1 MSKFP
6 NNFCFLRVLTNIL
19 KGFSFTNFA
28 PMVRYL
34 VLHLLAKLLHIRLES
49 NGQDENEEERRKME
63 SKKKKKARVEE
74 NEARAEDTA
83 GVAREGWKRGWED
96 QEEEKSLENWSTL
109 NGIELGVRLSRLETF
124 PVPGLKANI
133 RLASRVEASLEVHE
147 RHLEEVEAK
156 EKVKM
161 EWQHAALVID
171 RC

>member
-1 MSKFP
+1 MSGFQK
-6 NNFCFLRVLTNIL
+6 NFCFLRVLTNIL

-34 VLHLLAKLLHIRLES
+34 VLHLLAKLLHIRLEG

-63 SKKKKKARVEE
+63 MKSKKKVRVEE
-74 NEARAEDTA
+74 NEVRVEDTV
-83 GVAREGWKRGWED
+83 GVAREGWKRGWE
-96 QEEEKSLENWSTL
+96 EEEKSLENWSTL
-109 NGIELGVRLSRLETF
+109 NGLELGVRLSRLETF

>member
-1 MSKFP
+1 MSGFQK
-6 NNFCFLRVLTNIL
+6 NFCFLRVLTNIL

-34 VLHLLAKLLHIRLES
+34 VLHLLAKLLHIRLEG

-63 SKKKKKARVEE
+63 MKSKKKVRVEE
-74 NEARAEDTA
+74 NEARVEDTV
-83 GVAREGWKRGWED
+83 GVAREGWKRGWE
-96 QEEEKSLENWSTL
+96 EEEKSLENWSTL

-156 EKVKM
+156 EKLKM

>member
-1 MSKFP
+1 MSGFQK
-6 NNFCFLRVLTNIL
+6 NFCFLRVLTNIL

-34 VLHLLAKLLHIRLES
+34 VLHLLAKLLHIRLEG

-63 SKKKKKARVEE
+63 MKSKKKVRVEE
-74 NEARAEDTA
+74 NEARVEDTV
-83 GVAREGWKRGWED
+83 GVAREGWKRGWE
-96 QEEEKSLENWSTL
+96 EEEKSLENRSTL

-124 PVPGLKANI
+124 PVPGLKHNS

>member
-34 VLHLLAKLLHIRLES
+34 VLHLLAKLLHIRLEG

-63 SKKKKKARVEE
+63 MKSKKKVRVEE
-74 NEARAEDTA
+74 NEARVEDTV
-83 GVAREGWKRGWED
+83 GVAREGWKRGWE
-96 QEEEKSLENWSTL
+96 EEEKSLENWSTL

>member
-34 VLHLLAKLLHIRLES
+34 VLHLLAKLLHIRLEG

-63 SKKKKKARVEE
+63 MKSKKKVRVEE
-74 NEARAEDTA
+74 NEARVEDTV
-83 GVAREGWKRGWED
+83 GVAREGWKRGWE
-96 QEEEKSLENWSTL
+96 EEEKSLENWSTL
-109 NGIELGVRLSRLETF
+109 NGLELGVRLSRLETF

>member
-1 MSKFP
+1 
-6 NNFCFLRVLTNIL
+6 
-19 KGFSFTNFA
+19 
-28 PMVRYL
+28 MVRYL
-34 VLHLLAKLLHIRLES
+34 VLHLLAKLLHIRLEG

-63 SKKKKKARVEE
+63 MKSKKKVRVEE
-74 NEARAEDTA
+74 NEARVEDTV
-83 GVAREGWKRGWED
+83 GVAREGWKRGWE
-96 QEEEKSLENWSTL
+96 EEEKSLENWSTL
-109 NGIELGVRLSRLETF
+109 NGLELGVRLSRLETF

>member
-1 MSKFP
+1 MSGFQK
-6 NNFCFLRVLTNIL
+6 NFCFLRVLTNIL

-34 VLHLLAKLLHIRLES
+34 VLHLLAKLLHIRLEG

-63 SKKKKKARVEE
+63 MKSKKKVRVEE
-74 NEARAEDTA
+74 NEARVEDTV
-83 GVAREGWKRGWED
+83 GVAREGWKRGWE
-96 QEEEKSLENWSTL
+96 EEEKSLENWSTL
-109 NGIELGVRLSRLETF
+109 NGLELGVRLSRLETF

-156 EKVKM
+156 EKLKM